1 MSFEI
6 NKDISD
12 NQNNFFQIP
21 STNSSFYKTKTNF
34 GFTRTNNIYN
44 KFDISELSGKNKYDN
59 YFLFQRRELEKRNKN
74 LKKKQNLSMRKP
86 FYLTSYKSDFKLKK
100 SKSLKEISFEEIKLN
115 KEIQNDIYKNPSSIL
130 LLNIIENQ
138 REKEYKQYLE
148 KEKRKKLNRK
158 NNVINLY
165 SKKNNSIGEIINK
178 SREIQTINHS
188 QKMIKERLNILSEK
202 YQNQLEELD
211 DKIIS
216 MTQAKNLYDE
226 KYINSINKYIKNLQ
240 IKRDEEKTI
249 EIQLTN
255 KILELKKEIQE
266 LYNKVKKLD
275 SIKNS
280 LDRWMYLQIQVKEKI
295 KELPSHYKLVLDV
308 KLSNN
313 PILKTVL
320 AEEIE
325 RLSNYK
331 GKKIYTAKEFL
342 EEFTKY
348 ENDNLKLIDT
358 YNNLQKEIFQ
368 LKNIKNKIKS
378 MNKEFYDSLD
388 INLNIQQKLLNTLKE
403 KNKALQKEK
412 NGLLFTLKKTK
423 IRRSVSEGSIKFK
436 SSTNSKLKVK
446 YLNSKLFFKIYEVLN
461 NITKK
466 NFIFEKNAH
475 STKEREMLIMLKKIE
490 IFFDNLLRVNKEYSL
505 KYVKEI
511 VEIKTKIE
519 KVRKTEKAS
528 QQRELLM
535 KKFESIREKIENRV
549 HKVYFLPKKNV
560 EKYYSLIIKTKN
572 QREKYNEKK
581 SKYEFEDYMSNIINN
596 D

>member
-12 NQNNFFQIP
+12 NQSTFFHIP
-21 STNSSFYKTKTNF
+21 SNNSSFYKTKTNI
-34 GFTRTNNIYN
+34 GFTRTYNLYNN
-44 KFDISELSGKNKYDN
+44 FVISELSGKNKYDN
-59 YFLFQRRELEKRNKN
+59 YILFQRRELEKRNKN

-255 KILELKKEIQE
+255 KILDLKKEIQD
-266 LYNKVKKLD
+266 LINKVKKLET
-275 SIKNS
+275 IKNS

-295 KELPSHYKLVLDV
+295 KELPTHYKLVLDV
-308 KLSNN
+308 KLSKS
-313 PILKTVL
+313 PILRTVL
-320 AEEIE
+320 ANEIY

-348 ENDNLKLIDT
+348 ENENLRLINT
-358 YNNLQKEIFQ
+358 YNNLQKDIFH
-368 LKNIKNKIKS
+368 LKNIKKKTKS
-378 MNKEFYDSLD
+378 INKEFNDYLD
-388 INLNIQQKLLNTLKE
+388 INLNNQQTILNNLKE
-403 KNKALQKEK
+403 KNKLLQKER

-423 IRRSVSEGSIKFK
+423 IRRCVSDGSIKFNN
-436 SSTNSKLKVK
+436 SSNYKLKLK
-446 YLNSKLFFKIYEVLN
+446 YQNSKLFLKIYEVLT

-466 NFIFEKNAH
+466 NFIIEKNPQ
-475 STKEREMLIMLKKIE
+475 STKEKEMLLMLKKIE
-490 IFFDNLLRVNKEYSL
+490 LLFDNLLRINREYSL
-505 KYVKEI
+505 KYVNEI
-511 VEIKTKIE
+511 AEIKTKIE
-519 KVRKTEKAS
+519 KERKTEKAS

-535 KKFESIREKIENRV
+535 KKFELIRNKIENRIN
-549 HKVYFLPKKNV
+549 KVYFLPRKKV
-560 EKYYSLIIKTKN
+560 EKYYSLIIKKKN
-572 QREKYNEKK
+572 EYVKYNNRK
-581 SKYEFEDYMSNIINN
+581 SKYDLEDYMSDIIEN